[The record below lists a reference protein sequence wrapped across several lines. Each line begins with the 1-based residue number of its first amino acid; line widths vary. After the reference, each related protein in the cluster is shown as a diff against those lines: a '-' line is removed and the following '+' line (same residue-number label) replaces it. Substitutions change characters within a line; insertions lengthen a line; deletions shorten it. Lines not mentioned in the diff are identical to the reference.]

1 MLRRDG
7 QPVRISGTVQDV
19 TAAKE
24 RAQGLEFLSALAGA
38 ANEAR
43 NLDEVLIAFES
54 YVRAPGPVA
63 RRGGRP
69 AGPLPGDALDF
80 LDIHYDGRGRDG
92 GQRPGA
98 GHRAVRER
106 DIVHAAGPDGEVQVA
121 GPVFVGDRLVC
132 VIAADTL
139 ARSAPSPADLAIFQQ
154 MLVMLAHVAER
165 SWAADEIAEARD
177 EALQA
182 SRAKSDFLATM
193 SHEIRTPLNGVIG
206 LSELLRRTTLDSH
219 QRRLATGIDD
229 AGRTLL
235 ALVNDILD
243 LSKIEAGR
251 LDLEE
256 VDFDPRLVLEQSVGL
271 VAGRARSQGL
281 ELLVSSAADMP
292 ALVRGDPV
300 RFGQVITNLASNAVK
315 FTAEGEVSVRAT
327 GVPTPPGGRCGSR
340 CATPG
345 SGSLPRRRR
354 GSSRPSPR
362 PTAPPPASTAAP
374 GWAWRSPGGSSPPWA
389 ATSASGASP
398 APAAP
403 SGSWSTSPSRSRSGR
418 TRTSCASAAARVAGP
433 GRRRQRDQ
441 PVHPHRA
448 ADGLGGGGDRG
459 RLRRRGRA
467 GARREPTAGRR
478 GPTAPFDVV
487 LLDYM
492 MPGTNGAELARSI
505 RPTAPP
511 APPDRAR
518 DLGRRAAADWLA
530 DAGIDAFLAKP
541 VLPAALLAVL
551 AGTVPARGRAH
562 ASPDHPG
569 ARASDQPGP
578 AGGRGRV
585 LVVEDNHINQVVAE
599 GVLRRLGYDVV
610 IAENGAVAVA
620 AVADDPEGFA
630 AVLMDCQMPVMDGFD
645 ATRAIRAVQS
655 EGRRTP
661 VIAMTAAAAA
671 DERLRCLDAGMDDFL
686 AKPIDVPLLASTLAR
701 WVTGSEPAEQP
712 SRPRRRRVRASGGR
726 TAPTEAG
733 CASSSRRTASTRAWW
748 PAGSPASVTGR
759 RPWSRR

>member
-1 MLRRDG
+1 MSPHTPLAASRPDGVTADLVLRALPDGVWIFDDEGRTTYANDRMVALLGITEEEALGYPVFAAMDEQGAVDLRHHLAQRATSTEPGHDLEVLLHRPDGTQVWALVSHSPVHDDDGVLLGWVYRVKEHSQQRALLAELGRRNDQLAEAQTIARIGSFDRNLVTGDVEWSPEIYHLCGIDPASLTPTAENFFGLLHVDDLDPVRAAYVRMLEQGEPMDVEARLQRRDEGTVWLRLRAVVVHHDG
-7 QPVRISGTVQDV
+7 QPVRLSGTVQDV

-43 NLDEVLIAFES
+43 DLGEVLVAFES
-54 YVRAPGPVA
+54 YVRPLARWPAAVVALPASAPG
-63 RRGGRP
+63 G
-69 AGPLPGDALDF
+69 ALDF
-80 LDIHYDGRGRDG
+80 LDIHYTGTVAAMESA
-92 GQRPGA
+92 QA
-98 GHRAVRER
+98 LTHRAVHER
-106 DIVHAAGPDGEVQVA
+106 DIVHAVGPDGEVQVA

-139 ARSAPSPADLAIFQQ
+139 ARSAPDPADLAIFQQ

-182 SRAKSDFLATM
+182 SRAKSEFLATM

-300 RFGQVITNLASNAVK
+300 RFGQVISNLASNAVK

-327 GVPTPPGGRCGSR
+327 GVPTPAGWQVRVEVRDTGIGIAPRVQDRLFEAFTQADSSTTREYGGTGLGLAISRRIVTAMGGDIGVRSEPGAGSTFWFVVDL
-340 CATPG
+340 AEPVQAAVGPG
-345 SGSLPRRRR
+345 
-354 GSSRPSPR
+354 
-362 PTAPPPASTAAP
+362 P
-374 GWAWRSPGGSSPPWA
+374 GARA
-389 ATSASGASP
+389 LV
-398 APAAP
+398 
-403 SGSWSTSPSRSRSGR
+403 
-418 TRTSCASAAARVAGP
+418 ARVAGA

-467 GARREPTAGRR
+467 GARAH
-478 GPTAPFDVV
+478 A
-487 LLDYM
+487 
-492 MPGTNGAELARSI
+492 
-505 RPTAPP
+505 
-511 APPDRAR
+511 RAR
-518 DLGRRAAADWLA
+518 CRRAARE
-530 DAGIDAFLAKP
+530 
-541 VLPAALLAVL
+541 
-551 AGTVPARGRAH
+551 AR
-562 ASPDHPG
+562 
-569 ARASDQPGP
+569 QPP
-578 AGGRGRV
+578 TTW
-585 LVVEDNHINQVVAE
+585 
-599 GVLRRLGYDVV
+599 
-610 IAENGAVAVA
+610 
-620 AVADDPEGFA
+620 
-630 AVLMDCQMPVMDGFD
+630 C
-645 ATRAIRAVQS
+645 
-655 EGRRTP
+655 
-661 VIAMTAAAAA
+661 
-671 DERLRCLDAGMDDFL
+671 C
-686 AKPIDVPLLASTLAR
+686 ST
-701 WVTGSEPAEQP
+701 T
-712 SRPRRRRVRASGGR
+712 
-726 TAPTEAG
+726 
-733 CASSSRRTASTRAWW
+733 
-748 PAGSPASVTGR
+748 
-759 RPWSRR
+759 